1 MPTLTEMTITR
12 LGAHGDGV
20 AQSPG
25 GQVFLPFV
33 LPGERVMA
41 NVDGDR
47 GQLVEVIEASPD
59 RVAPICRHFTQC
71 GGCLTQHMAAAAEQ
85 AWKTDLLAT
94 ALSQQRIFAPGATLD
109 ADDPAETKAKSRSAP
124 LVEPIVSTPPGTR
137 RRAVFAARR
146 TKSGAVF
153 GFHELRAHDIVDL
166 AECPI
171 LDPQIASRIEALRL
185 LVAPLL
191 SRSGEARIT
200 VTLTHNGIDVVM
212 EDTKP
217 ELTFD
222 DRAAVTRL
230 ASAAKILRLTVK
242 GETVF
247 ETDRPQLRFGK
258 ALVTPQPGVFLQAV
272 PQVEEAMTALI
283 LAAVGKAKRVADL
296 FSGLGTFTFPL
307 ADRAEVLAVD
317 GDKAAIA
324 ALTDAVKHT
333 QGIKPVTGKVR
344 DLFREPLSA
353 KELEPFDAVVFDPP
367 RAGADAQARM
377 IAKSKVPIVVAV
389 SCSPSTMARDLKILI
404 DGGYVLQSVTPI
416 DQFVFSPHVEAI
428 AVLKRPKR

>member
-1 MPTLTEMTITR
+1 MPTLTELTIAR

-20 AQSPG
+20 APSLDG
-25 GQVFLPFV
+25 HVFLPFV
-33 LPGERVMA
+33 LPGERVTA
-41 NVDGDR
+41 HVAGER
-47 GQLVEVIEASPD
+47 GQLVDILDASPD
-59 RVAPICRHFTQC
+59 RIAPVCRHFTQC
-71 GGCLTQHMAAAAEQ
+71 GGCLTQHMAAPAEQ
-85 AWKTDLLAT
+85 AWKTDLVAT
-94 ALSQQRIFAPGATLD
+94 ALSQQRIFAAD
-109 ADDPAETKAKSRSAP
+109 AGLSDEDLADTKAKSRSAP
-124 LVEPIVSTPPGTR
+124 LVAAIISTPIGTR

-153 GFHELRAHDIVDL
+153 GFHELRSHDIVDL

-171 LDPQIASRIEALRL
+171 LDPQITSRIEALRA
-185 LVAPLL
+185 LVGPLL

-222 DRAAVTRL
+222 DRASITRL
-230 ASAAKILRLTVK
+230 ASAARILRLTVK
-242 GETVF
+242 GETIF

-272 PQVEEAMTALI
+272 PQVEQAMTEVI

-296 FSGLGTFTFPL
+296 FCGLGTFSFPL

-333 QGIKPVTGKVR
+333 QGIKPITTKVR

-377 IAKSKVPIVVAV
+377 IAKSKVPVVVAV
-389 SCSPSTMARDLKILI
+389 SCSPSTLARDLRTLI

-416 DQFVFSPHVEAI
+416 DQFVFSAHIEAI
-428 AVLKRPKR
+428 AVLRRPKR